1 MAITGGGSARRFPGP
16 HSDVIRN
23 RVGRGAV
30 IEDSKPHVL
39 TATIMAIATL
49 CGCSQR
55 GPVRMLD
62 VPEFDPKAAAAA
74 AISAYDTDGDG
85 SLSAAEIEASPGLE
99 AAAPRIDS
107 DGDKTLSRSELEARF
122 TTYRTAAAM
131 IMPVKYQATL
141 DGRPLAG
148 ATVSLAPESFMG
160 AAYTA
165 SSGTTAGTGDV
176 VISAD
181 TVRQR
186 GYAGVHPGIYRVT
199 VTPAGATRP
208 ATHAKAG
215 APQLG
220 LEVAPD
226 VPELE
231 RARPLPL
238 TARPPTRS
246 AG

>member
-1 MAITGGGSARRFPGP
+1 MI
-16 HSDVIRN
+16 D
-23 RVGRGAV
+23 
-30 IEDSKPHVL
+30 DLKPHVL
-39 TATIMAIATL
+39 ATTVMTIAML
-49 CGCSQR
+49 CGCSRR
-55 GPVRMLD
+55 GPVRTLD

-74 AISAYDTDGDG
+74 AISACDTDGDG

-99 AAAPRIDS
+99 AAAPRIDT
-107 DGDKTLSRSELEARF
+107 DGDRALSRNELEARF
-122 TTYRTAAAM
+122 TTYRTAAAA
-131 IMPVKYQATL
+131 IVPVKYQATL

-181 TVRQR
+181 AVRQR

-199 VTPAGATRP
+199 VTPAGAAKP

-215 APQLG
+215 ATELG

-226 VPELE
+226 IPELE
-231 RARPLPL
+231 RAQPLPM
-238 TARPPTRS
+238 TARPPRS

>member
-1 MAITGGGSARRFPGP
+1 MI
-16 HSDVIRN
+16 D
-23 RVGRGAV
+23 
-30 IEDSKPHVL
+30 DLKPHVL
-39 TATIMAIATL
+39 ATTVMTIAML

-55 GPVRMLD
+55 GPVRTLD

-74 AISAYDTDGDG
+74 AISACDTDGDG

-99 AAAPRIDS
+99 AAAPRIDT
-107 DGDKTLSRSELEARF
+107 DGDRALSRNELEARF
-122 TTYRTAAAM
+122 TTYRTAAAA
-131 IMPVKYQATL
+131 IVPVKYQATL
-141 DGRPLAG
+141 DGRPLAA

-199 VTPAGATRP
+199 VTPAGAAKP

-215 APQLG
+215 ETELG

-226 VPELE
+226 IPELE
-231 RARPLPL
+231 RAQPLPM
-238 TARPPTRS
+238 TARPPRS

>member
-1 MAITGGGSARRFPGP
+1 MLAT
-16 HSDVIRN
+16 
-23 RVGRGAV
+23 AV
-30 IEDSKPHVL
+30 M
-39 TATIMAIATL
+39 TIAMH

-55 GPVRMLD
+55 GPVRALD
-62 VPEFDPKAAAAA
+62 VPEFDPEAAAAA
-74 AISAYDTDGDG
+74 AITAYDTDGDG

-99 AAAPRIDS
+99 AAAPRIDA
-107 DGDKTLSRSELEARF
+107 DGDGALSRNELETRF
-122 TTYRTAAAM
+122 TTYRTAAAA
-131 IMPVKYQATL
+131 IVPVKYQATL

-160 AAYTA
+160 AAYTV
-165 SSGTTAGTGDV
+165 SSGTTAATGDV

-186 GYAGVHPGIYRVT
+186 GFAGVHPGIYRVT
-199 VTPAGATRP
+199 VTPAGAAKP

-215 APQLG
+215 ATELG

-231 RARPLPL
+231 RAQPLPM
-238 TARPPTRS
+238 TARPPRS